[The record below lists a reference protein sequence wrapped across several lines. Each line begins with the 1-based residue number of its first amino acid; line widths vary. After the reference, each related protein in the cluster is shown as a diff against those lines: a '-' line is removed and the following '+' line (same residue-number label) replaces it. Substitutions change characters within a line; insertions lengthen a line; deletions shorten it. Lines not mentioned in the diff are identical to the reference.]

1 MPSIVMP
8 VNENFHPWIL
18 RDLLQSVGPA
28 MNKLC
33 RIVLCLPLL
42 LGVAGWSLTAA
53 EFWVSPNGS
62 DTNAATPEHPL
73 ASVNMALRQA
83 RELRRR
89 SQVATNEPVKI
100 ILRGGVYP
108 LTSPLLFRPEDSGTE
123 ASPTLIE
130 AAPGEKPVLSGGVPV
145 TGWRRVTEKIPGLSE
160 TARGVVWVADAPKF
174 GGRVLETRQLWVN
187 SDKAIRAREPNGDN
201 LNRLLGWDRR
211 REEAWVPAAL
221 VKSLHDASRL
231 EMVIHQQWE
240 IAVCRVKSLERRSP
254 TRRDSAGVQPA
265 GPETG
270 APGTESADR
279 VCVTFQQPESKIE
292 FAHPWP
298 QPVMSTHGNAP
309 FYLVNALDFLDEPG
323 EWFQEMPGGKIY
335 YWPRGEEDLAKAEVI
350 APALETLVKVDG
362 SLDQPVAQVQFKGI
376 AFAHSTWMR
385 PAEVGHVPLQ
395 AGMFLL
401 DAYKLSPKGTA
412 YHRGLDNLAWIG
424 RPPAAV
430 FVRGANHVGFAR
442 CRFEHLASAGLDFAS
457 GTQDDLIEGCVFR
470 DIGGNGIQLG
480 KFSDENV
487 ETHVPYT
494 PTDEREICSREK
506 ISNNLVT
513 DCANED
519 WGCVGI
525 CVGYGREISI
535 EHNDVNHVSY
545 TGISVGWGW
554 TKATNCLANNRIV
567 ANHVHHVATRMCDT
581 AGIYTLSAQP
591 GTVVAENSVHDI
603 EMSPYVSDP
612 EHWFYLYLD
621 EGSSFIT
628 VRDNWCPEEKFLK
641 NANGPG
647 NVWENNGPNVSK
659 QIKDAAGLEP
669 TFRDL
674 LGR

>member
-1 MPSIVMP
+1 
-8 VNENFHPWIL
+8 
-18 RDLLQSVGPA
+18 
-28 MNKLC
+28 MNNLC
-33 RIVLCLPLL
+33 RIVLCLPPLIGAL
-42 LGVAGWSLTAA
+42 SLPLNAA
-53 EFWVSPNGS
+53 ELWVSPTGC
-62 DTNAATPEHPL
+62 DTNAATQQAPL
-73 ASVNMALRQA
+73 ASVDKALRQA
-83 RELRRR
+83 RELRRLN
-89 SQVATNEPVKI
+89 QVATNEPVKI
-100 ILRGGVYP
+100 ILCGGVYP

-123 ASPTLIE
+123 LSPTLIE

-174 GGRVLETRQLWVN
+174 GGRVLEIRQLWVN

-201 LNRLLGWDRR
+201 LNRLLGWDRQ
-211 REEAWVPAAL
+211 REEAWIPAAL

-298 QPVMSTHGNAP
+298 QPVMSTNGNAP
-309 FYLVNALDFLDEPG
+309 FYLVNALEFLDEPG
-323 EWFQEMPGGKIY
+323 EWFQEMPTGKIY
-335 YWPRGEEDLAKAEVI
+335 HWPRAGEDLTKTQII
-350 APALETLVKVDG
+350 APALEALVQVSG
-362 SLDQPVAQVQFKGI
+362 SLDRPVAHVQFKGI
-376 AFAHSTWMR
+376 AFEHTTWLR
-385 PAEVGHVPLQ
+385 PSQAGHVPLQ

-430 FVRGANHVGFAR
+430 SVRSANHVNFER

-480 KFSDENV
+480 KFSDAAV
-487 ETHVPYT
+487 ETHLPYN
-494 PTDEREICSREK
+494 PADEREICSREK

-535 EHNDVNHVSY
+535 EHNEVNHVSY

-554 TKATNCLANNRIV
+554 SKLTNCMSSNRIV

-581 AGIYTLSAQP
+581 AGIYTLSVQP
-591 GTVVAENSVHDI
+591 GTVVSENSVHDI
-603 EMSPYVSDP
+603 EISPYVFNP
-612 EHWFYLYLD
+612 EHWFCLYLD

-647 NVWENNGPNVSK
+647 NVWENNGPEVSQK
-659 QIKDAAGLEP
+659 IKAAAGLEP
-669 TFRDL
+669 AFRDL
-674 LGR
+674 LR